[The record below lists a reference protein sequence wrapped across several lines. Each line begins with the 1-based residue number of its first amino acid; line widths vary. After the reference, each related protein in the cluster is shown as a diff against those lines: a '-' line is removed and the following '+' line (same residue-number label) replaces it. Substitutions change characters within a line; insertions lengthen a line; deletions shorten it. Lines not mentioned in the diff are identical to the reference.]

1 MLPEIAHLHNANLL
15 QIQKIYVLAINH
27 TEEKMKDI
35 QRRLDELGLPYPV
48 SFEVLEGHNGYTD
61 PLPEG
66 AAVYEDWPIEGT
78 TNTFWKYPV
87 NPGEIGCTLSHINA
101 WKRVVEDGVNRA
113 LILEEDFYGIK
124 PLRDLKSPPS
134 DINWDFMYL
143 GRYAFEDATD
153 VEINDQWLYPGFSY
167 NMQAYMLTQEGAQKL
182 VDHHLER
189 NIFINDEFINAT
201 FTTHRRPDIEAMYPN
216 KNITAISVKEDW
228 IGQTSN
234 EETTL
239 VSKHGYEGKSNNMNN
254 TKLRIQDDSD
264 WEAWKQRYITP
275 VMLQKDFE
283 LMTEDI
289 GPNIAEFPLF
299 TQEFCTEL
307 IELAE
312 TKGEWTIGR
321 HEFYPT
327 NDMLMEDLGMKEIY
341 TRVIREFVA
350 PLATWYFTLEGQGW
364 DTVEDETFIIR
375 YRPDRQGQLSVH
387 HDYSSYTIGVKLND
401 EFEGGGTFFPKYQVN
416 AMPKRNG
423 NAFLHPGM
431 ITHRHGGRPVYSGTR
446 YINVS
451 FIRNTHILK

>member
-1 MLPEIAHLHNANLL
+1 MAEQLQNLINTDML
-15 QIQKIYVLAINH
+15 QIEKIYVLAINH
-27 TEEKMKDI
+27 SDEKYDDI
-35 QRRLDELGLPYPV
+35 QRRLSALGLPYNVPY
-48 SFEVLEGHNGYTD
+48 EIIQGHNGYTD
-61 PLPEG
+61 PMPEG
-66 AAVYEDWPIEGT
+66 TAVYEGWPLEGT
-78 TNTFWKYPV
+78 TNSFWKYPV
-87 NPGEIGCTLSHINA
+87 NQGEIGCTLSHIKA
-101 WKRVVEDGVNRA
+101 WNQIVEEGVNRA

-124 PLRDLKSPPS
+124 PLKDLKAPPS
-134 DINWDFMYL
+134 EIDWDFMYL
-143 GRYAFEDATD
+143 GRYKFEDVTD

-167 NMQAYMLTQEGAQKL
+167 NMQAYMLSQAGAQKL
-182 VDHHLER
+182 VDHHLEK

-201 FTTHRRPDIEAMYPN
+201 FTKHRRPDIEAMYPN
-216 KNITAISVKEDW
+216 KNITAISTVEDY
-228 IGQTSN
+228 IGQSSN

-239 VSKHGYEGKSNNMNN
+239 VSKHGYEGKSNNMNES
-254 TKLRIQDDSD
+254 KLRIQDDSN
-264 WEAWKQRYITP
+264 WEEWKQRYIAP
-275 VMLQKDFE
+275 VMLQMDFE
-283 LMTEDI
+283 LMSDDI
-289 GPNIAEFPLF
+289 GPNIMEFPLF

-312 TKGEWTIGR
+312 TKGVWTMGR

-327 NDMLMEDLGMKEIY
+327 NDMLMEDIGMKDIY

-364 DTVEDETFIIR
+364 DVVEDETFIIR

-416 AMPKRNG
+416 AMPKRVG

-451 FIRNTHILK
+451 FIRNTSILK